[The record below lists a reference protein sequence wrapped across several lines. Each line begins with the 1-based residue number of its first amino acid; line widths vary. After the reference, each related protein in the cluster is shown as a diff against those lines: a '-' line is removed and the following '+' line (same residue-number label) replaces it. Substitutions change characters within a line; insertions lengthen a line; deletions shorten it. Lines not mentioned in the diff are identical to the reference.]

1 MSLTLLSWPRAGFL
15 SSLSGEILGDWS
27 VELLCFCKKPKR
39 YIKTYLPAR
48 LQPHQPSGKLVL
60 AAPHPPQFWRN
71 SKVRIQTQLSASMFF
86 DSRWMN
92 LLLWLTLNTESHHRL
107 LGALRS
113 LWVWS
118 LWVWSLWAVLTN
130 THLLESW
137 LFPSLLRQLCRALV
151 YPPAEVRQ
159 NVTQLRIF
167 EML

>member
-1 MSLTLLSWPRAGFL
+1 MSLKLLSWPGAGFL
-15 SSLSGEILGDWS
+15 SSLCQVKFLVSWI

-71 SKVRIQTQLSASMFF
+71 SKVRIQTQLSASTFF

-92 LLLWLTLNTESHHRL
+92 LLLWLTLNTESQDCLEHCRL
-107 LGALRS
+107 SAQVTVGRPHKHSPVGVLVVSLTAPSALQSPR
-113 LWVWS
+113 L
-118 LWVWSLWAVLTN
+118 
-130 THLLESW
+130 
-137 LFPSLLRQLCRALV
+137 PSS
-151 YPPAEVRQ
+151 AEVRQ
-159 NVTQLRIF
+159 NVTQPPIF